1 VYPQAPSDADISALI
16 GLADAHDAVV
26 VGTVVASLPHGRL
39 VTGLVATGKPV
50 VAVALR
56 TPFDILEYPTV
67 KTYIATYSSH
77 RPSMAALAARL
88 FGGQSFAGR
97 LPVPIEG
104 LYELGHGL

>member
-1 VYPQAPSDADISALI
+1 LI
-16 GLADAHDAVV
+16 DLADAHDSVV
-26 VGTVVASLPHGRL
+26 VGTVAASRSQGKL
-39 VTGLVATGKPV
+39 VTGLVATGRPV
-50 VAVALR
+50 IAVALK

-67 KTYIATYSSH
+67 QTYIATYSSH

-104 LYELGHGL
+104 PYGLGYGL